1 MLRRTRHRRESLARC
16 YESTLVSL
24 TPPRVGVVDLKASV
38 TARSPVH
45 FEPGDMRRDY
55 GWTRAL
61 LTAAAVVGSLAL
73 SVRVLLTGLFVV
85 FVSTDLLLVGL
96 FNACVTVLVGR
107 WVLAR
112 RTAPRTLP
120 RPVRRWIQKRRIPP
134 RLRRLRLKRSSAGI
148 DRL

>member
-1 MLRRTRHRRESLARC
+1 MLRRTRRRRESLARC
-16 YESTLVSL
+16 YDSTIVSP
-24 TPPRVGVVDLKASV
+24 PPRVGVDDLKATV
-38 TARSPVH
+38 TARSPIH
-45 FEPGDMRRDY
+45 FERGDMRRDY
-55 GWTRAL
+55 GRTRAL

-107 WVLAR
+107 WVLVSG
-112 RTAPRTLP
+112 TAPRTLP
-120 RPVRRWIQKRRIPP
+120 RRARRLVRNRRVPP
-134 RLRRLRLKRSSAGI
+134 RIRRLRPKRSSASV